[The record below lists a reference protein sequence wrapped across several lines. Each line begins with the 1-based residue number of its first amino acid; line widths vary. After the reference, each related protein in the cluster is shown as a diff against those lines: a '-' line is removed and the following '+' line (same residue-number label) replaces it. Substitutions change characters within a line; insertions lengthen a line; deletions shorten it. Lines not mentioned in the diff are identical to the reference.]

1 MKKIAYLI
9 KRYGVKNVVLR
20 AINDVL
26 PVNLIFP
33 SQQLRRLN
41 WQEKVKKK
49 LKRS

>member
-1 MKKIAYLI
+1 MKKIGDLV

-20 AINDVL
+20 AFNDVL

-49 LKRS
+49 LKNM